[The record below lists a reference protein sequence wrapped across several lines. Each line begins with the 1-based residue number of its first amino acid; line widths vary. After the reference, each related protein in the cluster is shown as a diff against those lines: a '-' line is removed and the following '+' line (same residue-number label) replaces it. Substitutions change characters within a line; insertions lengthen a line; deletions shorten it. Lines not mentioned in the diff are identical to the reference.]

1 MILQKVLQGLWGPSP
16 VLGHTPDRAPTLS
29 AGPLPQLPSV
39 LTGPVFLSLF
49 SFSDRRYKRQ
59 LCFGENGV

>member
-1 MILQKVLQGLWGPSP
+1 MVLQKVLQGLWEPSP

-39 LTGPVFLSLF
+39 LTDPMFLSLF
-49 SFSDRRYKRQ
+49 SFSDRR
-59 LCFGENGV
+59 